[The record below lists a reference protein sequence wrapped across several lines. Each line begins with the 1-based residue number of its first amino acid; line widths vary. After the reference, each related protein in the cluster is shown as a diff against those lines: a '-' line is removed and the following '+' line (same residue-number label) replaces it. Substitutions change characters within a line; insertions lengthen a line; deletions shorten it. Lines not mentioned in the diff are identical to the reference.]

1 MLPERRKSAEEIAKL
16 RESIGVPGN
25 ESPALE
31 QPPEPAVPVTDV
43 FKPAPEP
50 EAGARPVAEEAPRP
64 AGPKPVRS
72 LRKSEQKPRNRKRT
86 PVVPSDTPIP
96 VRRHSEQ
103 ELMDMRRVQATPP
116 EQAIA
121 WVQQLAAPWPVV
133 VFGYLLPLAGALL
146 GWFAAASPQI
156 PEPNFPADWLADLSR
171 EPWLAKAGFGVL
183 VGLCALAF
191 AMAGWIGLK
200 KPRSRHHAGF
210 ICIIAVLV
218 AVFGLIHQFTPTYG
232 P

>member
-25 ESPALE
+25 EAAE
-31 QPPEPAVPVTDV
+31 KPPEPAAPVTDV
-43 FKPAPEP
+43 FEPAPELEP
-50 EAGARPVAEEAPRP
+50 DAKPVAKEEEGPRP

-86 PVVPSDTPIP
+86 PAVASDTPIP
-96 VRRHSEQ
+96 VRRHSDR
-103 ELMDMRRVQATPP
+103 ELMDMRRIQATPP

-133 VFGYLLPLAGALL
+133 VLGYLLPLAGAVL
-146 GWFAAASPQI
+146 GWFAAASPQV
-156 PEPNFPADWLADLSR
+156 PEPNFPADWLAGLSR
-171 EPWLAKAGFGVL
+171 EPWLAKAGFGAL
-183 VGLCALAF
+183 VGLCVLAF
-191 AMAGWIGLK
+191 AVAGWIGLK